1 VEEIVGELVD
11 EHDIDP
17 VPFDDEWELAGDT
30 PVDEAERRIGFK
42 LPEGDYETI
51 SGLIIH
57 QVGDLPDAGQRV
69 ELHLAPT
76 PAQLAL
82 DPDAPERVV
91 TFEVL
96 EVTRHVPSRVRIV
109 QGEEVSR

>member
-1 VEEIVGELVD
+1 MSSFEPAEGVEQAVRLQRHVL
-11 EHDIDP
+11 H
-17 VPFDDEWELAGDT
+17 A
-30 PVDEAERRIGFK
+30 A
-42 LPEGDYETI
+42 
-51 SGLIIH
+51 
-57 QVGDLPDAGQRV
+57 DAGQRV